1 MVKQVKQLIV
11 NADDFGLHT
20 QINKG
25 IIKGF
30 QEGFITS
37 TSLMCSAPAF
47 AEAVELA
54 LANPGLGVGIHL
66 TLVGGVAPAAA
77 PDKVRSLLDEQGK
90 FLPDY
95 VAFAS
100 RFYRGGIKMSEL
112 ETELCAQIERGLATG
127 IKITHID
134 SHQHTHVLP
143 IISDLVV
150 KLCYKYNIRKI
161 RNPHEGY
168 FFDGG
173 FSAGIGRKVGRAGLS
188 FCASMAMR
196 KAKAAG
202 LSFPEHFFG
211 MLAGGNLNTAL
222 VGKIIQSLPEGVSE
236 IMTHPGLDSNILGRQ
251 FTWHYHWEDELQAF
265 LAEENKYLLEKND
278 VNLTNFGGLK

>member
-1 MVKQVKQLIV
+1 MKQLIV

-77 PDKVRSLLDEQGK
+77 PDKVRSLLDKQGK

-112 ETELCAQIERGLATG
+112 ETELCAQIERGLAAG

-168 FFDGG
+168 FFNGG

-236 IMTHPGLDSNILGRQ
+236 IMTHPGLDSNILGSQ

-278 VNLTNFGGLK
+278 VNLTNFGGLN

>member
-1 MVKQVKQLIV
+1 MKQLIV

-168 FFDGG
+168 FFNGG

-236 IMTHPGLDSNILGRQ
+236 IMTHPGLDSNILGSQ

>member
-1 MVKQVKQLIV
+1 MKQLIV

-112 ETELCAQIERGLATG
+112 ETELCAQIERGLAAG

-134 SHQHTHVLP
+134 SHQHIHVLP